1 MYMSEPL
8 RELAVEK
15 VLLEFS
21 DVNKAIT
28 LKPIPEDGYTNV
40 IMPMQLD

>member
-1 MYMSEPL
+1 MSEPL
-8 RELAVEK
+8 REISVEK
-15 VLLEFS
+15 VSMEFS

-28 LKPIPEDGYTNV
+28 LKPVPEEGYTNI